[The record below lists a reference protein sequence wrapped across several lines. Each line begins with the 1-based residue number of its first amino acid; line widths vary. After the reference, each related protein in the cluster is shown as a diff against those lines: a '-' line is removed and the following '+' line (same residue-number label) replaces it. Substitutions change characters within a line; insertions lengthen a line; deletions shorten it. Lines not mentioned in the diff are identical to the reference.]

1 MSAGNPVGS
10 SQMLSDLAWHKS
22 RHSGGN
28 GDCVEVARLES
39 GEVAVRHSKSP
50 DGPALVYTPSEI
62 RAFLAGV
69 KDGEFDYLVA

>member
-1 MSAGNPVGS
+1 MSAGNYVGS
-10 SQMLSDLAWHKS
+10 SQMLSDLTWHKS

-28 GDCVEVARLES
+28 GDCVVVARLGS

-50 DGPALVYTPSEI
+50 EGPALIYSPGEI